1 MVRLTTGLMGRGLNI
16 WYTSGN
22 ELKNDDEDVESDGTS
37 GAREMKRL
45 RFCGMTAAGFAAACL
60 LSAAA
65 FAGEARTKV
74 LFLFDT
80 EDYTCDRSNDAI
92 RDIANILTEEGVRG
106 NFNIVGFLGLRIA
119 ELGRMD
125 VVEALRPHVLGT
137 QTLYHSRHPD
147 IAELGDN
154 PDYER
159 AYRLTMRDEA
169 RGVGMLEAA
178 FGEGR
183 VVFACPPGN
192 SVSAVAFDVY
202 SDLGIVLNAGTG
214 FYGHA
219 SAQGVYGGGLLVR
232 KGKSVGGL
240 WYFNQY
246 HLPYYHDFALEY
258 LIPRLKERTPDVKA
272 VLDGMADFDI
282 ATIYMHPHM
291 AVKTAHWD
299 GPNYRYGNNC
309 EWRKWIQVEDRPK
322 ADTDEFYRRLR
333 MFVRAVKSDA
343 RFEVTD
349 IEAMLK
355 SFAPRRRIAP
365 SDVPAI
371 RRALGKALKPLRE
384 PASWSV
390 ADCFQAAVR
399 LLRGEETCHPGKV
412 YGFRSRPRGVV
423 GPVVVRADDLRAAA
437 AGIDLTTFLPASI
450 PVGGETIGPADFL
463 MAALEVLETN
473 SEEVKIVPREQ
484 LGSFED
490 VPSLETMN
498 ISGSWVHTKEFKDR
512 YLSERLR
519 LQLWTMRFE

>member
-1 MVRLTTGLMGRGLNI
+1 
-16 WYTSGN
+16 
-22 ELKNDDEDVESDGTS
+22 
-37 GAREMKRL
+37 MKRL
-45 RFCGMTAAGFAAACL
+45 RFSGKTAAGFAVACL
-60 LSAAA
+60 LSVAA

-119 ELGRMD
+119 ELGRKD
-125 VVEALRPHVLGT
+125 VVAALKPHVLGT

-147 IAELGDN
+147 IAELGDD
-154 PDYER
+154 PYYER

-169 RGVGMLEAA
+169 RGIGMLEAV

-183 VVFACPPGN
+183 IVFACPPGN

-202 SDLGIVLNAGTG
+202 SDLGIVFNAGTG
-214 FYGHA
+214 FYGHP
-219 SAQGVYGGGLLVR
+219 SAQSVYNGGLLVR
-232 KGKSVGGL
+232 KGETVGGL

-246 HLPYYHDFALEY
+246 HLPYYNDFALEH
-258 LIPRLKERTPDVKA
+258 LLPGLKERTPDVKT
-272 VLDGMADFDI
+272 VLDGMADFDV

-299 GPNYRYGNNC
+299 GPNYRCGNNC
-309 EWRKWIQVEDRPK
+309 EWRKWIQVEDRAK

-333 MFVRAVKSDA
+333 LFVRAVKADV

-355 SFAPRRRIAP
+355 SLEPRRRITL

-371 RRALGKALKPLRE
+371 RKALGKGLKPLKE

-390 ADCFQAAVR
+390 AECFQAAVR
-399 LLRGEETCHPGKV
+399 LLRGEEAYCPGKV
-412 YGFRSRPRGVV
+412 YGFRLRPRGVDRS
-423 GPVVVRADDLRAAA
+423 VVVRAADLRTAANR
-437 AGIDLTTFLPASI
+437 IDLTTFLPVSI
-450 PVGGETIGPADFL
+450 PVGGETVGPADFL

-473 SEEVKIVPREQ
+473 SEEVRIVPREQ
-484 LGSFED
+484 LGSFEE
-490 VPSLETMN
+490 VPSLEKMN

-512 YLSERLR
+512 FLSERLR